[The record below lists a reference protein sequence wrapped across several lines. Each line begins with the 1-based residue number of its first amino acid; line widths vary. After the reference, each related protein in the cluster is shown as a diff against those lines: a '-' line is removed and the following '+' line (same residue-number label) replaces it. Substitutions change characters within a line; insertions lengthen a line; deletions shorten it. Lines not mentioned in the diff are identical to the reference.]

1 MKTSFQLSNGMEL
14 PAIGFGTWRATGEE
28 AQQAVRTA
36 IECGYR
42 LIDTAAVYK
51 NEAFVGNA
59 INDCLSRGVVRRE
72 ELYVTSKVWN
82 TCRGYD
88 KTIAAFRQTLAD
100 LRLDYLDLYL
110 IHWPASPHQFGNWRQ
125 INAETW
131 RALETLYHDGL
142 VKSIGLSNFY
152 IHHMDPLMQTATVRP
167 MVDQLEIHPG
177 HVQKD
182 NVEWCHD
189 NDIVV
194 EAWRPLGKG
203 ALLSHPIVEDVA
215 SHHPGHTTAQILL
228 RWLLQQDIL
237 PLPKSITPERIRQNL
252 DCLDFELSEEE
263 TNAISQ
269 VEPNGGVEQPDE
281 VDF

>member
-1 MKTSFQLSNGMEL
+1 MKTSFQLSNGVEL

-100 LRLDYLDLYL
+100 LR
-110 IHWPASPHQFGNWRQ
+110 FG
-125 INAETW
+125 
-131 RALETLYHDGL
+131 L
-142 VKSIGLSNFY
+142 
-152 IHHMDPLMQTATVRP
+152 P
-167 MVDQLEIHPG
+167 
-177 HVQKD
+177 
-182 NVEWCHD
+182 
-189 NDIVV
+189 
-194 EAWRPLGKG
+194 RPLPHPL
-203 ALLSHPIVEDVA
+203 ARLSPPVWQLAANQRRDVA
-215 SHHPGHTTAQILL
+215 RLGDA
-228 RWLLQQDIL
+228 
-237 PLPKSITPERIRQNL
+237 
-252 DCLDFELSEEE
+252 LS
-263 TNAISQ
+263 
-269 VEPNGGVEQPDE
+269 
-281 VDF
+281 